1 MRKLILVLAL
11 GGLLPGRAAHA
22 QALPTDGQGRVTF
35 AEVVPADSLPAG
47 RLYTLAKNWLR
58 HRGYALTVADSAD
71 GRLVAT
77 NAFGVYDRGYAT
89 KKLHGKVQYQ
99 LTVEVKKGRYRQ
111 QFTDFVFAYYAE
123 DRTYHLAPTGK
134 TKPLEDATAPGWAS
148 LWQSH
153 LAATRQT
160 VDGLAAELKA
170 ALLARPKPPAPP
182 LAGPPRAAN
191 DW

>member
-1 MRKLILVLAL
+1 MRTLLLLLAL
-11 GGLLPGRAAHA
+11 GGLLPGRAAHG
-22 QALPTDGQGRVTF
+22 QALPTDAQGRVAF
-35 AEVVPADSLPAG
+35 CEVVPADSLPAG
-47 RLYTLAKNWLR
+47 RLYTLAKAWLR
-58 HRGYALTVADSAD
+58 RRGYQLAVADSAG

-77 NAFGVYDRGYAT
+77 NAFGVYDHGYAT
-89 KKLHGKVQYQ
+89 KKLHGKIQYQ
-99 LTVEVKKGRYRQ
+99 LTIEVKKGRYRQ

-134 TKPLEDATAPGWAS
+134 TKPLEDPTASGWAH

-153 LAATRQT
+153 REATHQT

-170 ALLARPKPPAPP
+170 ALLARPKP
-182 LAGPPRAAN
+182 LAGATRPAA

>member
-1 MRKLILVLAL
+1 MRKLIYLLAL
-11 GGLLPGRAAHA
+11 GLLLAGRAAHA
-22 QALPTDGQGRVTF
+22 QALPTDAQGRVAF
-35 AEVVPADSLPAG
+35 AEVVLADSLPAG
-47 RLYTLAKNWLR
+47 RLYTLAKGWLR
-58 HRGYALTVADSAD
+58 HRGYQLAVADSAA

-77 NAFGVYDRGYAT
+77 HAFGVYDRGYAT
-89 KKLHGKVQYQ
+89 KKMHGKMQYQ

-134 TKPLEDATAPGWAS
+134 TKPLEDPTAPGWAS

-153 LAATRQT
+153 RAATRQT
-160 VDGLAAELKA
+160 VDGLAAELKT
-170 ALLARPKPPAPP
+170 ALLARPKP
-182 LAGPPRAAN
+182 LAGPPPRPAA